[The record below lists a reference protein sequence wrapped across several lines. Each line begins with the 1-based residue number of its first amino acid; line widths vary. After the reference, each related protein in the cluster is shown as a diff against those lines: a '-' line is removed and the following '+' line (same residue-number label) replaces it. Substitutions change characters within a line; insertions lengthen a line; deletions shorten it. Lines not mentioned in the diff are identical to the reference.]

1 MISSWNSAQ
10 AIWFRTFNLQVTF
23 CLSVQRFVYFS
34 FENLKVT
41 DEIIANLESELEG
54 MQEIEK
60 WRRMKSCQLW
70 KTFLRIFI
78 TIHLKL
84 WSWHKN
90 SGKRIR
96 SLDSVVFSTAQILQ
110 NGSRKKACKDLT
122 REMIEQQVLTKFK
135 RLKQFLKFPFL
146 KCIFDEVLFSKHG
159 LKLIFTSLSL
169 LAFWILQTEIGT
181 NWRYSKKQYRQSF
194 AVPLKKD
201 FRLTHFQPVFHI
213 IPIESIRDIEVEL
226 WLKMG

>member
-1 MISSWNSAQ
+1 MKKNEKLPTMEDFLAH
-10 AIWFRTFNLQVTF
+10 F
-23 CLSVQRFVYFS
+23 YHYS
-34 FENLKVT
+34 F
-41 DEIIANLESELEG
+41 IIVKLA
-54 MQEIEK
+54 EK
-60 WRRMKSCQLW
+60 QW
-70 KTFLRIFI
+70 KMV
-78 TIHLKL
+78 
-84 WSWHKN
+84 
-90 SGKRIR
+90 R
-96 SLDSVVFSTAQILQ
+96 SLDSAVFSTAQILQ
-110 NGSRKKACKDLT
+110 NGSRKKACK
-122 REMIEQQVLTKFK
+122 VLTKFK

-213 IPIESIRDIEVEL
+213 IPIESIRDIAVEL